1 MIIMDKINLEQL
13 ETFGN
18 SAIHFG
24 IKLLIAIGILI
35 IGFWVVKRIMKSMRK
50 MMEEKHIDPSLKT
63 FLTSTMNILLKILV
77 LVIVFTTVGIE
88 MTSIVAILGAA
99 SLAIGMALSGTL
111 QNFAGGV
118 VILTIKPFEI
128 GDLIETDNGHLGFV
142 KGIMIF
148 TTRIRTFDNRIIY
161 LPNGSL
167 VNGAL
172 TNHTKEG
179 RRRIDAVFGVS
190 YGDDVAKARNL
201 LIEMLENDKR
211 VHKSPAPAVY
221 LNSLSDSSVD
231 IIVKFWTDFD
241 TYYDLQYELTEKV
254 YNEFPKNGLNFPF
267 PQMDVHFDKIG

>member
-1 MIIMDKINLEQL
+1 MDKISLEQL
-13 ETFGN
+13 EAFGN

-24 IKLLIAIGILI
+24 IKLLIAIGIFV
-35 IGFWVVKRIMKSMRK
+35 IGLWIVRKFMKSMRK
-50 MMEEKHIDPSLKT
+50 MMDAKHIDPSLKT
-63 FLTSTMNILLKILV
+63 FLTSTVSILLKILV
-77 LVIVFTTVGIE
+77 LVIVLATVGIE

-161 LPNGSL
+161 LPNGNL

-172 TNHTKEG
+172 TNHTKER
-179 RRRIDAVFGVS
+179 RRRIDAVFGIS

-201 LIEMLENDKR
+201 LIEILENDKR
-211 VHKSPAPAVY
+211 VHKNPAPAVY

-241 TYYDLQYELTEKV
+241 NYYNLQYELAEKV

-267 PQMDVHFDKIG
+267 PQMDVHFDKVTG